1 MSPHRSND
9 SDDAPPWRVIAWP
22 DPERATRKRF
32 GARTQDALDTLDRDE
47 GDALSNL
54 RRATAAP
61 ALSAPS
67 DDAPATPDPRRKAL
81 ELLTRREHSRRELA
95 RKLTARGVER
105 ATAQAVVDAMAEN
118 GWQDDARFAQ
128 ALVRARV
135 ASGHG
140 PIRIRAELQQHG
152 LSSELIQT
160 ALDDSETDW
169 NALALALLQRR
180 FGANLTRERKE
191 IARRGAFLQR
201 RGFDLESIRYAMDSE
216 VPVDE

>member
-1 MSPHRSND
+1 VSPHRNND
-9 SDDAPPWRVIAWP
+9 SDDAPPWRVIEWL
-22 DPERATRKRF
+22 DPVRAPRKGFGTRTR
-32 GARTQDALDTLDRDE
+32 DALDTLDSDE
-47 GDALSNL
+47 GDAPSNL

-61 ALSAPS
+61 APSTPS
-67 DDAPATPDPRRKAL
+67 DEAPVTPDPRRKAL
-81 ELLTRREHSRRELA
+81 ELLTRREHSRRELT
-95 RKLTARGVER
+95 RKLAARGVEN

-118 GWQDDARFAQ
+118 GWQDDARFAE

-152 LSSELIQT
+152 LSSELIQI

-169 NALALALLQRR
+169 NVLARALLQRR

-201 RGFDLESIRYAMDSE
+201 RGFDLESVRYALASGTPED
-216 VPVDE
+216 